1 MGWNPAIARPTDMPR
16 MPDSASGVSKMRC
29 APCLACS
36 PSVMRKTPP
45 SRPQS
50 SPKMTALGLSART
63 SSRARLSACCIDI
76 TVVAGSLPAGLV
88 TASSPVLSA
97 VLSAVLSPAAS
108 TFSRIELDMFGLL
121 APVGGLGLQGRGG
134 FLEDQVKHFGAG
146 PGAQGL
152 DAGTDLLLF
161 GLGRGQ
167 GPGEERLVR
176 DPVGQQPLAQPFER
190 VGAGVVA
197 LL

>member
-1 MGWNPAIARPTDMPR
+1 MAGYAKPSNWTSGMGWNPAIARPTDMPR
-16 MPDSASGVSKMRC
+16 MPDSASGVSKTRC

-76 TVVAGSLPAGLV
+76 TVVAGWLPAGLATV
-88 TASSPVLSA
+88 S
-97 VLSAVLSPAAS
+97 SAVLSPAAS
-108 TFSRIELDMFGLL
+108 LPSRIELDMFGLL

-134 FLEDQVKHFGAG
+134 FLEDQVKHFSAG

-152 DAGTDLLLF
+152 DAGT
-161 GLGRGQ
+161 
-167 GPGEERLVR
+167 
-176 DPVGQQPLAQPFER
+176 
-190 VGAGVVA
+190 
-197 LL
+197 